1 MIYDVNESRFFEI
14 LGIKELKEYNAR
26 ILKINEEE
34 GIAYF
39 NLLLDINYLNMDEE
53 TISELV
59 SLPIEFNVRDNENL
73 DVILKELFVE
83 VKMEKGIDLTFDIS
97 VDINEEKVEKMEEI
111 DTDTLIKAE
120 KIKEVINPLFI
131 EENETETLVEDE
143 KVVEIIDD
151 DILDFED
158 KFEINITSNDNSKEF
173 NISNFLRN
181 SYQKY
186 KMIILDNEANFD
198 KISLKYNIKMEDLFR
213 MKKEG
218 LKVIVCAKE

>member
-26 ILKINEEE
+26 ILKINEEK

-39 NLLLDINYLNMDEE
+39 NLLLDLNYLNIDEE
-53 TISELV
+53 TKSELV
-59 SLPIEFNVRDNENL
+59 SLPIEFNVRENEKL
-73 DVILKELFVE
+73 DVILKELFLE
-83 VKMEKGIDLTFDIS
+83 VKAEKGIDLTFDIS
-97 VDINEEKVEKMEEI
+97 VDITEEKEEIEEI
-111 DTDTLIKAE
+111 DQDTLVKAE
-120 KIKEVINPLFI
+120 QIKEVISPDII
-131 EENETETLVEDE
+131 EEKELSSDE
-143 KVVEIIDD
+143 E
-151 DILDFED
+151 
-158 KFEINITSNDNSKEF
+158 KFEVNISTNCEKKDF

-186 KMIILDNEANFD
+186 KMIILDDEANFD
-198 KISLKYNIKMEDLFR
+198 KISLKYSIKMEDLFR

>member
-26 ILKINEEE
+26 ILKINEEK

-39 NLLLDINYLNMDEE
+39 NLLLDLNYLNIDEE
-53 TISELV
+53 TKSELV
-59 SLPIEFNVRDNENL
+59 SLPIEFNVRENEKL
-73 DVILKELFVE
+73 DVILKELFLE
-83 VKMEKGIDLTFDIS
+83 VKVEKGIELTFDIS
-97 VDINEEKVEKMEEI
+97 VDITEETEEI
-111 DTDTLIKAE
+111 DQDTLVKAE
-120 KIKEVINPLFI
+120 QIKEVISPDII
-131 EENETETLVEDE
+131 EEKELSSDE
-143 KVVEIIDD
+143 E
-151 DILDFED
+151 
-158 KFEINITSNDNSKEF
+158 KFEVNISTNCEKKDF

-186 KMIILDNEANFD
+186 KMIILDDEANFD
-198 KISLKYNIKMEDLFR
+198 KISLKYSIKMEDLFR

>member
-26 ILKINEEE
+26 ILKINEEK

-39 NLLLDINYLNMDEE
+39 NLLLDLNYLNIDEE
-53 TISELV
+53 TKSELV
-59 SLPIEFNVRDNENL
+59 SLPIEFNVRENEKL
-73 DVILKELFVE
+73 DVVLKELFLE
-83 VKMEKGIDLTFDIS
+83 VKAEKGIDLTFDIS
-97 VDINEEKVEKMEEI
+97 VDITEEKEEIEEI
-111 DTDTLIKAE
+111 DQDTLVKAE
-120 KIKEVINPLFI
+120 QIKEVISPDII
-131 EENETETLVEDE
+131 EEKELSSDE
-143 KVVEIIDD
+143 E
-151 DILDFED
+151 
-158 KFEINITSNDNSKEF
+158 KFEVNISTNCEKKDF

-186 KMIILDNEANFD
+186 KMIILDDEANFD
-198 KISLKYNIKMEDLFR
+198 KISLKYSIKMEDLFR